1 MEEKQ
6 RKELIKKIIEEQDI
20 VALYTYDGFN
30 KSLGIMQEY
39 SKGILYSGLKKFILQ
54 NSEMLKKFTT
64 KNLYT
69 LLAST
74 YDESE
79 KQMINEQIAE
89 RLKKEEFFCEDIDS
103 EVFLHPIHTY
113 DSYGKIDKDV
123 RNKINIELEK
133 QLKELG
139 KEYEIIDKNQ
149 LVAGLKE
156 VTALFE
162 EADGLWINLQGKD
175 RKEKLE
181 KNNINLN
188 NELVNEHIQKNFLE
202 TNLGK
207 AINTAVDIGIRAIFP
222 DFFED
227 QIIDIKDN
235 LLNYGL
241 KDGIRQ
247 TIDDAIDMGRSA
259 IGIVTGNFESINQ
272 MQNAVKNG
280 GIIDGISSLLDTV
293 IDKVK
298 KAGLINNTIAKTIK
312 QGKNIIL
319 NNVENNITSTF
330 NKQYESIDYANK
342 YISNWKEN
350 FEKKDFSGMEKEYKK
365 IEKQLNNI
373 APIEKTINEAKTIMT
388 LHNLIKN
395 NGQNFNLSKEQ
406 LELAEKLK

>member
-1 MEEKQ
+1 ME
-6 RKELIKKIIEEQDI
+6 I
-20 VALYTYDGFN
+20 
-30 KSLGIMQEY
+30 
-39 SKGILYSGLKKFILQ
+39 
-54 NSEMLKKFTT
+54 
-64 KNLYT
+64 
-69 LLAST
+69 
-74 YDESE
+74 
-79 KQMINEQIAE
+79 
-89 RLKKEEFFCEDIDS
+89 
-103 EVFLHPIHTY
+103 
-113 DSYGKIDKDV
+113 
-123 RNKINIELEK
+123 
-133 QLKELG
+133 
-139 KEYEIIDKNQ
+139 
-149 LVAGLKE
+149 
-156 VTALFE
+156 
-162 EADGLWINLQGKD
+162 
-175 RKEKLE
+175 EKLE

-207 AINTAVDIGIRAIFP
+207 AINTVVDIGIRAIFP

-247 TIDDAIDMGRSA
+247 TIDDAIDIGRSA

>member
-1 MEEKQ
+1 
-6 RKELIKKIIEEQDI
+6 
-20 VALYTYDGFN
+20 
-30 KSLGIMQEY
+30 
-39 SKGILYSGLKKFILQ
+39 
-54 NSEMLKKFTT
+54 
-64 KNLYT
+64 
-69 LLAST
+69 
-74 YDESE
+74 
-79 KQMINEQIAE
+79 
-89 RLKKEEFFCEDIDS
+89 
-103 EVFLHPIHTY
+103 
-113 DSYGKIDKDV
+113 
-123 RNKINIELEK
+123 
-133 QLKELG
+133 
-139 KEYEIIDKNQ
+139 
-149 LVAGLKE
+149 
-156 VTALFE
+156 
-162 EADGLWINLQGKD
+162 
-175 RKEKLE
+175 
-181 KNNINLN
+181 
-188 NELVNEHIQKNFLE
+188 
-202 TNLGK
+202 
-207 AINTAVDIGIRAIFP
+207 IRAIFP

-247 TIDDAIDMGRSA
+247 TIDDAIDIGRSA